1 MAKGN
6 RGGRRQ
12 GSRGNVVLGADY
24 ETEDLISMRETKQSE
39 VDSTLEVLRRV
50 NDEYGVTIDTQVAKV
65 PDGSTMAYY
74 DGTNIAVSE
83 KYFDSKLMNSA
94 YDECVKDGFHPGRG
108 KYTGMEAVVAHEYG
122 HALTKEVGA
131 KLGLNTLNLNEASAF
146 IVKEAR
152 KSTGH
157 RGVVL
162 MAQKISKYATY
173 SNAEAIAEAF
183 SDVYCNGSK
192 AHKESIAIVNVINK
206 YLKN

>member
-1 MAKGN
+1 MPKGN

-83 KYFDSKLMNSA
+83 KYFNSKLMNSA

-157 RGVVL
+157 RGVVI
-162 MAQKISKYATY
+162 MARKISRYATS
-173 SNAEAIAEAF
+173 SNAEAIAEAVC
-183 SDVYCNGSK
+183 DCYCNGNKAKAQSK
-192 AHKESIAIVNVINK
+192 AIKSVLDK
-206 YLKN
+206 YLK